1 MVFPELPD
9 TYACSVAGV
18 TKAAGGEHEANTAS
32 LYRGLSVGD
41 ISMGEVKTQDI
52 TPDLI

>member
-1 MVFPELPD
+1 MLSKRVGIERL
-9 TYACSVAGV
+9 S
-18 TKAAGGEHEANTAS
+18 GEHEANTAS